1 MTDPP
6 RPLSPTPIFRP
17 WQRNLANLPPIEQT
31 DPQKLRSGH
40 SSDKDRPSTSP
51 MSSPGGLPI
60 LPTPSRSVPPSQPTR
75 EPHKRRLE
83 DSEDE
88 DVGARRKFIKGE
100 KGQAVPHATPPA
112 PFPMLGLRPPALAIP
127 TPTSL
132 ASHMAGFPA
141 GLFPDLASGGMS
153 SAILP
158 GSFPSARLPALP
170 MTPSEQAL
178 PSLAGVSGLS
188 VMPGLGGV
196 AGFAG
201 VPGPLVPL
209 LDMLVPAAEVERVCA
224 RRPRPKRFSC
234 SECGSAFSNKGQ
246 LKGHLRIHTGERPFA
261 CGHEGCDKRFTRN
274 EELTRHRR
282 IHSGAR
288 PFPCP
293 LCDKRFGRKDHLK
306 KHVRTHQRQPLL
318 PPHPLLH
325 HLHHLQQLQH

>member
-17 WQRNLANLPPIEQT
+17 WQPNLASLPPKEQQM
-31 DPQKLRSGH
+31 PQNLRAPH
-40 SSDKDRPSTSP
+40 SSDKDRPPTSP
-51 MSSPGGLPI
+51 MSSPGILQI
-60 LPTPSRSVPPSQPTR
+60 LPTPSRSAPPSQPAR
-75 EPHKRRLE
+75 EPQKRRRE

-88 DVGARRKFIKGE
+88 DFVSRRKVIKGE
-100 KGQAVPHATPPA
+100 KSEPAPLTTPPA
-112 PFPMLGLRPPALAIP
+112 PFPLLGLRPPGLVIP

-132 ASHMAGFPA
+132 ASHLPGFPA
-141 GLFPDLASGGMS
+141 GIFPDLASGGMS
-153 SAILP
+153 SAMLP
-158 GSFPSARLPALP
+158 GGFSSARLHALAL
-170 MTPSEQAL
+170 TPSERAL
-178 PSLAGVSGLS
+178 PGLAGVPGLS
-188 VMPGLGGV
+188 AVPGFGGV
-196 AGFAG
+196 AAFAG

-325 HLHHLQQLQH
+325 HLHHLQQLQR

>member
-17 WQRNLANLPPIEQT
+17 WQPNLANLPISDQQK
-31 DPQKLRSGH
+31 PQKFRSAH
-40 SSDKDRPSTSP
+40 CSDKDRPPTSP
-51 MSSPGGLPI
+51 MSSPGSLPV
-60 LPTPSRSVPPSQPTR
+60 LPTPSRSAPPSQPAR
-75 EPHKRRLE
+75 EPQKRRRE

-88 DVGARRKFIKGE
+88 DVGSRRKVIKGE
-100 KGQAVPHATPPA
+100 KGAPAPLTTPPA
-112 PFPMLGLRPPALAIP
+112 PFPVLGLRPPSLAIP
-127 TPTSL
+127 TPTDL
-132 ASHMAGFPA
+132 PRPREWRNKLRHAARGLPA
-141 GLFPDLASGGMS
+141 GCAARPRPGALGAGS
-153 SAILP
+153 S
-158 GSFPSARLPALP
+158 R
-170 MTPSEQAL
+170 
-178 PSLAGVSGLS
+178 
-188 VMPGLGGV
+188 LGGNARERCARAV
-196 AGFAG
+196 RGFAG

-261 CGHEGCDKRFTRN
+261 CGHDGCDKRFTRN

-306 KHVRTHQRQPLL
+306 KHVRTHQLHRRPLRGVFAAREKL
-318 PPHPLLH
+318 FAWSPPVADVCDNSM
-325 HLHHLQQLQH
+325 